1 MFDLYKIYVNEY
13 LYWLLHE
20 YELSCEVKPNWSMLK
35 LGFLFVG
42 FMGTNTSNEIEAL
55 HKALREVGL
64 SPTIKNDSQ
73 GLDSSMANNTDLLQK
88 ILSTEPEKGEKIH
101 LILYAGKYLS
111 LFYLPVCPFYSP
123 CRRAN
128 SRLGKF
134 SMSAIIYL

>member
-1 MFDLYKIYVNEY
+1 MFYIQFTVNEY
-13 LYWLLHE
+13 LYWSLHDE
-20 YELSCEVKPNWSMLK
+20 YELSCEVKPDWSMLR

-101 LILYAGKYLS
+101 LILLLYKGKYLS
-111 LFYLPVCPFYSP
+111 LFYLCPFYSP

-134 SMSAIIYL
+134 QCPK

>member
-1 MFDLYKIYVNEY
+1 MFYTQFTVNKY
-13 LYWLLHE
+13 LYWSLHDE
-20 YELSCEVKPNWSMLK
+20 YELSYDVKPDWSMLK

-88 ILSTEPEKGEKIH
+88 ILSTEPEKGKKIH
-101 LILYAGKYLS
+101 LILYTGKYLS
-111 LFYLPVCPFYSP
+111 LFYSCPFYSP

-134 SMSAIIYL
+134 SMSQIIYL

>member
-1 MFDLYKIYVNEY
+1 M
-13 LYWLLHE
+13 
-20 YELSCEVKPNWSMLK
+20 KPDGSMLR

-101 LILYAGKYLS
+101 LILYTGKNLS

-123 CRRAN
+123 CRPVN

-134 SMSAIIYL
+134 QCPK